1 MILELWMVGV
11 AIAFLLLIRVPVG
24 LAFIGPSLWWALADG
39 TSSGFALKTT
49 FDGLNSF
56 PLLAV
61 PLFILVGVMAN
72 RLGIADRL
80 YEFCLAALGR
90 MRGNLAYVN
99 VGSAVGFSW
108 MSGSALADV
117 AGLGKLQIPQM
128 VKAGYPFGFAAG
140 LTASSSLIS
149 PVMPPSI
156 PAVIYAATATVSTGA
171 LFAASVMPA
180 FIMAF
185 GLCVYIFFWTA
196 RRPDLA
202 SVPFDRQRFVRAAV
216 GAAGPVHT
224 PVILLG
230 GILSGSFTPTEA
242 ASVAVL
248 YMLVLG
254 LVYRSVTL
262 RLLLQAL
269 RETAVITGGIA
280 LILGAA
286 ALLGLILTRAQVS
299 QNVAEFL
306 TAVSENPVVFMILVN
321 IILLVLGALIDA
333 TAVILVTVPVLLPI
347 ATELGIDPIY
357 FGVVM
362 IINLMI
368 GLLTPPVGSVLYI
381 TSSVT
386 GRPVDLVFRGVAP
399 FLIPLVAVLV
409 LITAVP
415 EVALWLPRVLGF

>member
-11 AIAFLLLIRVPVG
+11 VIAVLLFLRVPVG
-24 LAFIGPSLWWALADG
+24 LAFIGPSLWYAFADG
-39 TSSGFALKTT
+39 RSAGFSMKTT

-61 PLFILVGVMAN
+61 PLFILVGVLAN

-90 MRGNLAYVN
+90 LRGNLAYVN

-117 AGLGKLQIPQM
+117 AGLGKMQIPQM
-128 VKAGYPFGFAAG
+128 VKAGYPAGFAAG

-171 LFAASVMPA
+171 LFAASVIPA
-180 FIMAF
+180 FAMAF
-185 GLCVYIFFWTA
+185 GLCVYILIWTL
-196 RRPDLA
+196 RRPEFT
-202 SVPFDRQRFVRAAV
+202 SVPFNRTRFARASV
-216 GAAGPVHT
+216 GAIGPLLT

-230 GILSGSFTPTEA
+230 GILSGTFTPTEA

-254 LVYRSVTL
+254 LVYRTAKL
-262 RLLLQAL
+262 RVLLQAL
-269 RETAVITGGIA
+269 RETAVITAGIT

-286 ALLGLILTRAQVS
+286 ALLGLLLTRAHVS
-299 QNVAEFL
+299 RDVAAFL
-306 TAVSENPVVFMILVN
+306 TSVSDSPWVFMILVN
-321 IILLVLGALIDA
+321 IVLLILGCLIDA

-347 ATELGIDPIY
+347 AVGLGIDPVY

-381 TSSVT
+381 TSSVL
-386 GRPVDLVFRGVAP
+386 GKPVDVVFRGVAP
-399 FLIPLVAVLV
+399 FLIPLIAVLIV
-409 LITAVP
+409 VTAFPGLV
-415 EVALWLPRVLGF
+415 LWLPNLLGF

>member
-11 AIAFLLLIRVPVG
+11 AIAFLLFIRVPVG
-24 LAFIGPSLWWALADG
+24 LAFLGPSLWYSLSDG
-39 TSSGFALKTT
+39 RSNGFALKTA

-80 YEFCLAALGR
+80 YDFFLAALGR
-90 MRGNLAYVN
+90 VRGNLAYVN

-117 AGLGKLQIPQM
+117 AGLGKMQIPQM
-128 VKAGYPFGFAAG
+128 IRAGYPYGFAAG
-140 LTASSSLIS
+140 LTSASSLIS

-171 LFAASVMPA
+171 LFAASVIPA
-180 FIMAF
+180 FAMAL
-185 GLCVYIFFWTA
+185 GLCIYIFIWIA
-196 RRPDLA
+196 RRPEYTA
-202 SVPFDRQRFVRAAV
+202 VPFDGARFRKALIGVI
-216 GAAGPVHT
+216 GPLFT
-224 PVILLG
+224 PVVLLG
-230 GILSGSFTPTEA
+230 GILSGTFTPTEA
-242 ASVAVL
+242 AAVAVF

-254 LVYRSVTL
+254 AIYRTARPKV
-262 RLLLQAL
+262 LLQAL
-269 RETAVITGGIA
+269 RETAVITAGIT

-286 ALLGLILTRAQVS
+286 ALLGLILTRARVS
-299 QNVAEFL
+299 RDIAEFL
-306 TAVSENPVVFMILVN
+306 TSVSDNPWIFMILVN
-321 IILLVLGALIDA
+321 VLLLILGSVIDA
-333 TAVILVTVPVLLPI
+333 TAIILVTVPVLLPI
-347 ATELGIDPIY
+347 AIGYGIDPVY

-368 GLLTPPVGSVLYI
+368 GLLSPPVGSVLYI

-386 GRPVDLVFRGVAP
+386 GRPVDVVFRGIAP
-399 FLIPLVAVLV
+399 FLVPLLAVLIAV
-409 LITAVP
+409 TAFPGLVT
-415 EVALWLPRVLGF
+415 WLPKVLGF

>member
-1 MILELWMVGV
+1 V
-11 AIAFLLLIRVPVG
+11 
-24 LAFIGPSLWWALADG
+24 
-39 TSSGFALKTT
+39 
-49 FDGLNSF
+49 
-56 PLLAV
+56 
-61 PLFILVGVMAN
+61 
-72 RLGIADRL
+72 
-80 YEFCLAALGR
+80 
-90 MRGNLAYVN
+90 RGNLAYVN

-117 AGLGKLQIPQM
+117 AGLGKMQIPQM

-171 LFAASVMPA
+171 LFAASVIPA
-180 FIMAF
+180 FIMAL

-196 RRPDLA
+196 RRPELA
-202 SVPFDRQRFVRAAV
+202 SVPFDRQRFLRASVGAV
-216 GAAGPVHT
+216 GPVLT
-224 PVILLG
+224 PVVLLG

-254 LVYRSVTL
+254 VIYRTVNVQV
-262 RLLLQAL
+262 LLQAL

-306 TAVSENPVVFMILVN
+306 TSVSENPVVFMILVN
-321 IILLVLGALIDA
+321 VILLILGALIDA
-333 TAVILVTVPVLLPI
+333 TAIILVTVPVLLPI
-347 ATELGIDPIY
+347 AIELGVDPIY

-399 FLIPLVAVLV
+399 FLIPLVAVLI
-409 LITAVP
+409 LISAFP
-415 EVALWLPRVLGF
+415 ELALWLPRVLGF

>member
-1 MILELWMVGV
+1 MILELWMVGI
-11 AIAFLLLIRVPVG
+11 AIAVLLFIRVPVG

-39 TSSGFALKTT
+39 RSNGFALKTT

-61 PLFILVGVMAN
+61 PLFILVGVLAN

-90 MRGNLAYVN
+90 VRGNLAYVN

-117 AGLGKLQIPQM
+117 AGLGKMQIPQM
-128 VKAGYPFGFAAG
+128 VKAGYPYGFAAG

-156 PAVIYAATATVSTGA
+156 PAVIYAATAAISTGA
-171 LFAASVMPA
+171 LFAASVIPA
-180 FIMAF
+180 FVMAI
-185 GLCVYIFFWTA
+185 GLCVYIFIWTA
-196 RRPDLA
+196 RRPQYKA
-202 SVPFDRQRFVRAAV
+202 IPFDRHRLARASV
-216 GAAGPVHT
+216 QVIGPLMT

-230 GILSGSFTPTEA
+230 GILSGIFTPTEA
-242 ASVAVL
+242 AAVAVF

-254 LVYRSVTL
+254 LMYRTAAPRV
-262 RLLLQAL
+262 LLQAL
-269 RETAVITGGIA
+269 RETATITGGIM

-286 ALLGLILTRAQVS
+286 ALLGLILTRAHVS
-299 QNVAEFL
+299 RNVAEFL
-306 TAVSENPVVFMILVN
+306 TSLTDNPWVFMVLVN
-321 IILLVLGALIDA
+321 ILLLILGCLIDA

-347 ATELGIDPIY
+347 AMDFGIDPVY

-386 GRPVDLVFRGVAP
+386 GKPVDVVFRGIAP

-409 LITAVP
+409 VVTAFPDLV
-415 EVALWLPRVLGF
+415 LWLPRLLGF

>member
-11 AIAFLLLIRVPVG
+11 VIALLLLIRVPVG
-24 LAFIGPSLWWALADG
+24 LAFIGPSLWYALADG
-39 TSSGFALKTT
+39 NSSGFALKTA

-61 PLFILVGVMAN
+61 PLFILVGVLAN

-80 YEFCLAALGR
+80 YEFCLAVLAR
-90 MRGNLAYVN
+90 VRGNLAYVN
-99 VGSAVGFSW
+99 IGTAVGFSW

-117 AGLGKLQIPQM
+117 AGLGKIEVPHM
-128 VKAGYPFGFAAG
+128 VKAGYPYSFAAG
-140 LTASSSLIS
+140 LSASSALIS

-171 LFAASVMPA
+171 LFAASVVPA
-180 FIMAF
+180 LLMAV
-185 GLCVYIFFWTA
+185 GLCVYVFIWTA

-202 SVPFDRQRFVRAAV
+202 SVPFDRQRVRSAAIGTIGPAFV
-216 GAAGPVHT
+216 

-230 GILSGSFTPTEA
+230 GILSGTFTPTEA

-248 YMLVLG
+248 LMFVLG
-254 LVYRSVTL
+254 LVYRTL
-262 RLLLQAL
+262 TPRVLLQAL
-269 RETAVITGGIA
+269 RETAAITGGIA

-286 ALLGLILTRAQVS
+286 ALLGLILTRAHVS
-299 QNVAEFL
+299 RDVAGL
-306 TAVSENPVVFMILVN
+306 LASVSNEPWVFMLLVN
-321 IILLVLGALIDA
+321 IVLLILGALIDA

-347 ATELGIDPIY
+347 AVDLGIDPVY

-368 GLLTPPVGSVLYI
+368 GLLTPPVGSVLYV

-386 GRPVDLVFRGVAP
+386 GRPVDVVFRGVAP
-399 FLIPLVAVLV
+399 FLIPLVGVLV
-409 LITAVP
+409 LISASPAVS
-415 EVALWLPRVLGF
+415 LWLPGVLGF

>member
-11 AIAFLLLIRVPVG
+11 AIVFLLLVRVPVG
-24 LAFIGPSLWWALADG
+24 LAFIGPGLWWTLADG
-39 TSSGFALKTT
+39 ASNGFALKTA

-61 PLFILVGVMAN
+61 PLFILVGVLAN

-80 YEFCLAALGR
+80 YEFCLAALAR
-90 MRGNLAYVN
+90 IRGNLAYVN
-99 VGSAVGFSW
+99 IGTAVGFSW

-117 AGLGKLQIPQM
+117 AGLGKIEVPHM
-128 VKAGYPFGFAAG
+128 VKAGYPYGFAAG
-140 LTASSSLIS
+140 LSASSALIS

-171 LFAASVMPA
+171 LFAASVIPA
-180 FIMAF
+180 LLMAV
-185 GLCVYIFFWTA
+185 GLCVYVFIWTA

-202 SVPFDRQRFVRAAV
+202 PVPFDRQRLRSAAIGTIGPAFV
-216 GAAGPVHT
+216 PI
-224 PVILLG
+224 ILLG
-230 GILSGSFTPTEA
+230 GILSGTFTPTEA

-248 YMLVLG
+248 LMLVLG
-254 LVYRSVTL
+254 LVYRTL
-262 RLLLQAL
+262 TPRMLLQAL
-269 RETAVITGGIA
+269 RETAAITGGIA

-286 ALLGLILTRAQVS
+286 ALLGLILTRAHVS
-299 QNVAEFL
+299 RDVAGVL
-306 TAVSENPVVFMILVN
+306 ASVSNEPWVFMLLVN
-321 IILLVLGALIDA
+321 IVLLILGALIDA

-347 ATELGIDPIY
+347 ATDLGIDPIY

-368 GLLTPPVGSVLYI
+368 GLLTPPVGSVLYV

-386 GRPVDLVFRGVAP
+386 GRPVDVVFRGIAP
-399 FLIPLVAVLV
+399 FLVPLVAVLV
-409 LITAVP
+409 LISVFPAVS
-415 EVALWLPRVLGF
+415 LWLPRVLGF

>member
-1 MILELWMVGV
+1 MILELWMVGA
-11 AIAFLLLIRVPVG
+11 AIAFLLFIRVPVG

-39 TSSGFALKTT
+39 TSNGFALKTT

-90 MRGNLAYVN
+90 VRGNLAYVN

-117 AGLGKLQIPQM
+117 AGLGKMQIPQM

-171 LFAASVMPA
+171 LFAASVIPA

-185 GLCVYIFFWTA
+185 GLCAYIFFWTA

-202 SVPFDRQRFVRAAV
+202 AVPFDRARLVRASV
-216 GAAGPVHT
+216 GVIGPILT

-230 GILSGSFTPTEA
+230 GILSGLFTPTEA

-254 LVYRSVTL
+254 VVYRTARL
-262 RLLLQAL
+262 RVLLQAL
-269 RETAVITGGIA
+269 RETVVITGGIA

-286 ALLGLILTRAQVS
+286 ALLGLILTRAKVS
-299 QNVAEFL
+299 QSVAEFL
-306 TAVSENPVVFMILVN
+306 TSVSENPIVFMILVN
-321 IILLVLGALIDA
+321 IILLILGALIDA
-333 TAVILVTVPVLLPI
+333 TAIILVTVPVLLPI
-347 ATELGIDPIY
+347 ATDLGIDPIY

-386 GRPVDLVFRGVAP
+386 GRPVDLVFRGIAP
-399 FLIPLVAVLV
+399 FLVPLVAVLV
-409 LITAVP
+409 LVSAFP

>member
-11 AIAFLLLIRVPVG
+11 AIAVLLFIRVPVG
-24 LAFIGPSLWWALADG
+24 LAFIGPSLWYALADG
-39 TSSGFALKTT
+39 SSHGFSLKTT

-61 PLFILVGVMAN
+61 PLFILVGVLAN

-80 YEFCLAALGR
+80 YEFFLAALSR
-90 MRGNLAYVN
+90 VRGNLAYVN
-99 VGSAVGFSW
+99 LGTAVGFSW

-117 AGLGKLQIPQM
+117 AGLGKIEIPHM
-128 VKAGYPFGFAAG
+128 LKAGYPYSFAAG

-171 LFAASVMPA
+171 LFAASVVPA
-180 FIMAF
+180 LLMAV
-185 GLCVYIFFWTA
+185 GLCVYVYIWTA
-196 RRPDLA
+196 RRPDMV
-202 SVPFDRQRFVRAAV
+202 SVPFDRRRFVKAAV
-216 GAAGPVHT
+216 ACLGPAVV
-224 PVILLG
+224 PVVLLG
-230 GILSGSFTPTEA
+230 GILSGTFTPTEA

-248 YMLVLG
+248 LMLVLG
-254 LVYRSVTL
+254 LVYRTL
-262 RLLLQAL
+262 TPRVLVQAL
-269 RETAVITGGIA
+269 RETATITGGIT

-286 ALLGLILTRAQVS
+286 ALLGLLLTRAHVS
-299 QNVAEFL
+299 RDVAELITSLSSEPWVFL
-306 TAVSENPVVFMILVN
+306 VLVN
-321 IILLVLGALIDA
+321 IVLLILGAFIDA
-333 TAVILVTVPVLLPI
+333 TAIILVTVPVLLPI
-347 ATELGIDPIY
+347 ATGLGIDPVY

-368 GLLTPPVGSVLYI
+368 GLLTPPVGSVLYV

-386 GRPVDLVFRGVAP
+386 GQPVDVVFRGIAP

-409 LITAVP
+409 LVSVFPAIS
-415 EVALWLPRVLGF
+415 LWLPGVLGF

>member
-1 MILELWMVGV
+1 MVGV
-11 AIAFLLLIRVPVG
+11 VIAVLLFLRVPVG
-24 LAFIGPSLWWALADG
+24 LAFIGPSLWYALADG
-39 TSSGFALKTT
+39 RSAGFSLKTT

-61 PLFILVGVMAN
+61 PLFILVGVLAN

-90 MRGNLAYVN
+90 LRGNLAYVN

-117 AGLGKLQIPQM
+117 AGLGKMQIPQM
-128 VKAGYPFGFAAG
+128 IKAGYPPGFAAG

-171 LFAASVMPA
+171 LFAASVIPA
-180 FIMAF
+180 FAMAF
-185 GLCVYIFFWTA
+185 GLCVYILIWTL
-196 RRPDLA
+196 RRPEFT
-202 SVPFDRQRFVRAAV
+202 SVPFNRGRFVQASLGAV
-216 GAAGPVHT
+216 GPLLT
-224 PVILLG
+224 PVLLLG
-230 GILSGSFTPTEA
+230 GILSGTFTPTEA

-254 LVYRSVTL
+254 LIYRTAKPRV
-262 RLLLQAL
+262 LLQAL
-269 RETAVITGGIA
+269 RETAVITAGIT

-286 ALLGLILTRAQVS
+286 ALLGLILTRAHVS
-299 QNVAEFL
+299 RDVAEFL
-306 TAVSENPVVFMILVN
+306 TSVSDSPWVFMLLVN
-321 IILLVLGALIDA
+321 IILLILGCLIDA
-333 TAVILVTVPVLLPI
+333 TAIILVTVPVLLPI
-347 ATELGIDPIY
+347 AVGLGIDPIY

-386 GRPVDLVFRGVAP
+386 GKPVDVVFRGVAP
-399 FLIPLVAVLV
+399 FLIPLVAVLIV
-409 LITAVP
+409 VTALPDV
-415 EVALWLPRVLGF
+415 VLWLPGVLGF

>member
-1 MILELWMVGV
+1 MILELWMVAV
-11 AIAFLLLIRVPVG
+11 AIAFLLFIRVPVG
-24 LAFIGPSLWWALADG
+24 LAFIGPSLWYALADG
-39 TSSGFALKTT
+39 RSQGFSLKTA

-61 PLFILVGVMAN
+61 PLFVLVGVMAN

-90 MRGNLAYVN
+90 VRGNLAYVN

-117 AGLGKLQIPQM
+117 AGLGKMQIPQM
-128 VKAGYPFGFAAG
+128 VRAGYPYGFAAG

-156 PAVIYAATATVSTGA
+156 PAVIYAATAAVSTGA
-171 LFAASVMPA
+171 LFAASVIPA
-180 FIMAF
+180 LIMAF
-185 GLCVYIFFWTA
+185 GLCVYIFIWTA
-196 RRPDLA
+196 RRPEFTA
-202 SVPFDRQRFVRAAV
+202 VPFDRRRFVKASIGV
-216 GAAGPVHT
+216 IGPLIT

-230 GILSGSFTPTEA
+230 GILTGIFTPTEA
-242 ASVAVL
+242 ASIAVF

-254 LVYRSVTL
+254 VIYRTARPKVLV
-262 RLLLQAL
+262 QAL
-269 RETAVITGGIA
+269 RETAAITGSIM

-286 ALLGLILTRAQVS
+286 ALLGLILTRAHVS
-299 QNVAEFL
+299 RDVAAFL
-306 TAVSENPVVFMILVN
+306 SSLSDSPWVFMILVN
-321 IILLVLGALIDA
+321 ILLLILGCLIDA
-333 TAVILVTVPVLLPI
+333 TAIILVTVPVLLPI
-347 ATELGIDPIY
+347 ALEYGINPIY

-386 GRPVDLVFRGVAP
+386 GKPVDVVFRGIAP
-399 FLIPLVAVLV
+399 FLIPLLAVLIV
-409 LITAVP
+409 VTAFPGLVM
-415 EVALWLPRVLGF
+415 WLPNVLGF

>member
-11 AIAFLLLIRVPVG
+11 VIAVLLFLRVPVG
-24 LAFIGPSLWWALADG
+24 LAFIGPSMWYALADG
-39 TSSGFALKTT
+39 NSHGFSLKTA

-61 PLFILVGVMAN
+61 PLFILVGVLAN

-90 MRGNLAYVN
+90 IRGNLAYVN
-99 VGSAVGFSW
+99 IGSAVGFSW

-117 AGLGKLQIPQM
+117 AGLGKMQIPHM
-128 VKAGYPFGFAAG
+128 VKAGYPYGFASG
-140 LTASSSLIS
+140 LTAASSLIS

-171 LFAASVMPA
+171 LFAASVTPA
-180 FIMAF
+180 FLMAL
-185 GLCVYIFFWTA
+185 GLVVYVFIWTA

-202 SVPFDRQRFVRAAV
+202 TIPFDRQRFVKATV
-216 GAAGPVHT
+216 GTLGPALV
-224 PVILLG
+224 PVVLLG
-230 GILSGSFTPTEA
+230 GILSGTFTPTEA

-248 YMLVLG
+248 CMLVLG
-254 LVYRSVTL
+254 MFYRTL
-262 RLLLQAL
+262 RPRVLLQAL

-286 ALLGLILTRAQVS
+286 ALLGLILTRARVS
-299 QNVAEFL
+299 QDVAEFL
-306 TAVSENPVVFMILVN
+306 TTVSTSPWVFIILVN
-321 IILLVLGALIDA
+321 IVLLILGALIDA
-333 TAVILVTVPVLLPI
+333 TAIILVTVPVLLPI
-347 ATELGIDPIY
+347 ATDLGIDPVY

-386 GRPVDLVFRGVAP
+386 GKPVDVVFRGIAP
-399 FLIPLVAVLV
+399 FLIPLIAVLILV
-409 LITAVP
+409 SVFPAIS
-415 EVALWLPRVLGF
+415 LWLPRVLGF

>member
-11 AIAFLLLIRVPVG
+11 AVAVLLFIRVPVG
-24 LAFIGPSLWWALADG
+24 LAFIGPFMWYAIADG
-39 TSSGFALKTT
+39 RSAGFSLKTG

-80 YEFCLAALGR
+80 YDFCLAALAR
-90 MRGNLAYVN
+90 VRGNLAYVN
-99 VGSAVGFSW
+99 VTSAVGFAW

-117 AGLGKLQIPQM
+117 AGLGKMQIPQM
-128 VKAGYPFGFAAG
+128 IRAGYPYGFAAG
-140 LTASSSLIS
+140 LTASSALIS
-149 PVMPPSI
+149 PVIPPSI
-156 PAVIYAATATVSTGA
+156 PAVIYAATAAVSTGA
-171 LFAASVMPA
+171 MFAAGIIPG

-185 GLCVYIFFWTA
+185 GLCVYVFFWTA

-202 SVPFDRQRFVRAAV
+202 RVPFSWQRLVQASIRV
-216 GAAGPVHT
+216 IGPLFT

-230 GILSGSFTPTEA
+230 GILSGLFTPTEA
-242 ASVAVL
+242 ASIAVF

-254 LVYRSVTL
+254 AIYRTAKP
-262 RLLLQAL
+262 RTLLLAL
-269 RETAVITGGIA
+269 RETAVITGGIT

-286 ALLGLILTRAQVS
+286 ALIGLILTRAHVS
-299 QNVAEFL
+299 RDIAEFL
-306 TAVSENPVVFMILVN
+306 GSVSDNPWVFMILINVLLL
-321 IILLVLGALIDA
+321 ILGCLIDA
-333 TAVILVTVPVLLPI
+333 TAIILVTVPVLLPI
-347 ATELGIDPIY
+347 AVSYGIDPIY

-386 GRPVDLVFRGVAP
+386 GKPVDVVFRGIAP
-399 FLIPLVAVLV
+399 FLIPLVAVLIV
-409 LITAVP
+409 VTALPGMV
-415 EVALWLPRVLGF
+415 LWLPHLLGF

>member
-1 MILELWMVGV
+1 MELWMLAALV
-11 AIAFLLLIRVPVG
+11 AFLLIIRVPVG
-24 LAFIGPSLWWALADG
+24 LAFIGPSLLYAIADG
-39 TSSGFALKTT
+39 RSTGFALKTA

-61 PLFILVGVMAN
+61 PLFILVGVLAN

-80 YEFCLAALGR
+80 YDFCLAALGR
-90 MRGNLAYVN
+90 VRGNLAYVN

-117 AGLGKLQIPQM
+117 AGLGKMQIPQM
-128 VKAGYPFGFAAG
+128 VRAGYPYGFAAG

-171 LFAASVMPA
+171 LFAASVVPA
-180 FIMAF
+180 FLMAT
-185 GLCVYIFFWTA
+185 GLCVYIFIWTK
-196 RRPDLA
+196 RRPDLTT
-202 SVPFDRQRFVRAAV
+202 VPFDGRRLLRASIAV
-216 GAAGPVHT
+216 IGPLLT

-230 GILSGSFTPTEA
+230 GILSGVFTPTEA
-242 ASVAVL
+242 ASVAVA
-248 YMLVLG
+248 YMLILG
-254 LVYRSVTL
+254 AVYRTAKLAVL
-262 RLLLQAL
+262 WRAL
-269 RETAVITGGIA
+269 KETAAITGGIM

-286 ALLGLILTRAQVS
+286 ALLGLILTRAHVS
-299 QNVAEFL
+299 RDVAEFL
-306 TAVSENPVVFMILVN
+306 TGVSDNPFVFLLLVN
-321 IILLVLGALIDA
+321 ILLLILGCLIDA

-347 ATELGIDPIY
+347 AVDFGIDPVY

-386 GRPVDLVFRGVAP
+386 GQPVDVVFRGIAP
-399 FLIPLVAVLV
+399 FLIPLGAVLV
-409 LITAVP
+409 IVTAFPDLV
-415 EVALWLPRVLGF
+415 LWLPRLLGF

>member
-11 AIAFLLLIRVPVG
+11 VIAFLLLIRVPVG
-24 LAFIGPSLWWALADG
+24 LAFIGPSLWYSLADG
-39 TSSGFALKTT
+39 SSSGFALKTT

-61 PLFILVGVMAN
+61 PLFILVGVLAN

-90 MRGNLAYVN
+90 VRGNLAYVN
-99 VGSAVGFSW
+99 IGSAVGFSW

-117 AGLGKLQIPQM
+117 AGLGKMQIPHM
-128 VKAGYPFGFAAG
+128 VRAGYPYGFSSG
-140 LTASSSLIS
+140 LTAASSLIS

-171 LFAASVMPA
+171 LFAASVIPA
-180 FIMAF
+180 LLMAF
-185 GLCVYIFFWTA
+185 GLCVYVFIWTA
-196 RRPDLA
+196 RRPELT
-202 SVPFDRQRFVRAAV
+202 SVPFDRRRFSKAALN
-216 GAAGPVHT
+216 ALGPGFT
-224 PVILLG
+224 PVVLLG
-230 GILSGSFTPTEA
+230 GILSGTFTPTEA

-254 LVYRSVTL
+254 IVYRTASP
-262 RLLLQAL
+262 RLLLQSL

-286 ALLGLILTRAQVS
+286 ALLGLILTRANVS
-299 QNVAEFL
+299 RDVAEFL
-306 TAVSENPVVFMILVN
+306 TSVSDSPIVFMLLVN
-321 IILLVLGALIDA
+321 LILLVLGALIDA

-347 ATELGIDPIY
+347 AMDLGIDPVY

-386 GRPVDLVFRGVAP
+386 GKPVDVVFRGVAP
-399 FLIPLVAVLV
+399 FLVPLVGV
-409 LITAVP
+409 LILISMFPAIS
-415 EVALWLPRVLGF
+415 LWLPGLLGF